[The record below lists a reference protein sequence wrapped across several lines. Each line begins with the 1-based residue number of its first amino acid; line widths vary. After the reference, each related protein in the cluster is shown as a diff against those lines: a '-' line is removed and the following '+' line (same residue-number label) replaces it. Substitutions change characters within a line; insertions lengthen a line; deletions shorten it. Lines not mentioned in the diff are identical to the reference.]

1 MQSTLRA
8 QLCAPESRH
17 AYGGPPTLT
26 AHASTLPGDW
36 RPGSSRR
43 RRYVEDVTR
52 SDEALGARRASS
64 LGWQRH
70 NVQSARSSVPMRY
83 RHSVCEA
90 VVQSS
95 GQVERR
101 PRAYPPVDGPPVY
114 HAA

>member
-1 MQSTLRA
+1 M
-8 QLCAPESRH
+8 
-17 AYGGPPTLT
+17 
-26 AHASTLPGDW
+26 
-36 RPGSSRR
+36 
-43 RRYVEDVTR
+43 R

-83 RHSVCEA
+83 RHSVCGA
-90 VVQSS
+90 AVQSS

-101 PRAYPPVDGPPVY
+101 PRLHPPVDGPLVY